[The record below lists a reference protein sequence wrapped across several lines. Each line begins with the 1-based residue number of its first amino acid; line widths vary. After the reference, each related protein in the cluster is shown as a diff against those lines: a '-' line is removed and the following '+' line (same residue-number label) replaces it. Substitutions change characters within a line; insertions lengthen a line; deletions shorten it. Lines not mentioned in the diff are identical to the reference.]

1 MPALTAASEITA
13 KNPGLELG
21 VPAALHTV
29 RLGPPQC
36 PQHCWAA
43 ALPRMRFLPLL
54 LLALQ
59 DCNCAA
65 LPRDPRQIIRSRI
78 VHSEQEVE
86 NIDREYLSYLQE
98 CFVFFG

>member
-1 MPALTAASEITA
+1 
-13 KNPGLELG
+13 
-21 VPAALHTV
+21 
-29 RLGPPQC
+29 
-36 PQHCWAA
+36 
-43 ALPRMRFLPLL
+43 MRWLALL

-59 DCNCAA
+59 DCECAA

-98 CFVFFG
+98 CFVFMTSWLMSHSNGFYSCNVSGRENLQRSGLDSKV